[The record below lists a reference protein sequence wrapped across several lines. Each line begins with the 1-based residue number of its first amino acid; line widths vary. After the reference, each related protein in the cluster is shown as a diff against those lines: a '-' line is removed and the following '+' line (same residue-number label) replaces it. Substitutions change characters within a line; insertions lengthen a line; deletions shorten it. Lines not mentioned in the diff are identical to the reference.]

1 MTRIGYARVST
12 TDQDLTLQREALMAA
27 GCTVIRE
34 EKASGSS
41 TKGRTELGRVCKGFS
56 AAGYNPI

>member
-1 MTRIGYARVST
+1 MTRIGCARVST
-12 TDQDLTLQREALMAA
+12 TDQMQRESLKAA
-27 GCTVIRE
+27 GCDPIRE